1 MKKTFI
7 GLVIVISLLSCNE
20 RPDAGFSLIGK
31 THGIENGT
39 VLYLRDVINNDLIDS
54 VVVLEDSFRFQ
65 LTLPTEPL
73 EVMLGTKD
81 NTHYRYLWI
90 EKKSMTFDATETDF
104 RNAIVTGSE
113 TEELS
118 QTLDRAI
125 DTLSR
130 KERLLKEQEFV
141 DNNPNSIVSAS
152 ILAVY
157 STTWGKKK
165 TEELFNQF
173 SEENKK
179 SEYGKQISR
188 YIDLNK
194 DPQVGEAYVDF
205 EMEDQNG
212 NIKRLSATKGNVIL
226 LEFWSSWCGPCRQ
239 ENPNL
244 VKTYERFHPLGFEIF
259 AVSLDESKESWLNAI
274 EEDGL
279 NWEHVSDL
287 KGDVNTASLIYGISS
302 IPDNFLIDEN
312 GIIIA
317 QNLRG
322 EKLTQRLKEILE

>member
-7 GLVIVISLLSCNE
+7 GLVVALSLLACNE
-20 RPDAGFSLIGK
+20 RSEAGFSLIGK

-39 VLYLRDVINNDLIDS
+39 VLYLQDANSNDLIDS
-54 VVVLEDSFRFQ
+54 AIVLEDSFLFQ

-73 EVMLGTKD
+73 EVILETKD
-81 NTHYRYLWI
+81 NSQYRYLWL

-118 QTLDRAI
+118 QALYHSI

-130 KERLLKEQEFV
+130 KERHLKEQEFV

-157 STTWGKKK
+157 TTTWGKKK

-173 SEENKK
+173 SEENKI

-212 NIKRLSATKGNVIL
+212 NLKKLSDTKGNVIL

-239 ENPNL
+239 KNPNL
-244 VKTYERFHPLGFEIF
+244 VKTYDRFHPLGFEIF

-287 KGDVNTASLIYGISS
+287 KGDGNKASLIYGISG

-312 GIIIA
+312 GIIVA

-322 EKLTQRLKEILE
+322 KDLTQKLNEILE